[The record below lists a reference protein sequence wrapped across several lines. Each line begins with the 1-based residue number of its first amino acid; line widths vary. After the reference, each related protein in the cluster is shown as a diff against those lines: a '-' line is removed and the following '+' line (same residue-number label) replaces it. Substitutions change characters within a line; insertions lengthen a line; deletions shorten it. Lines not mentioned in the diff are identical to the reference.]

1 MNDPVYNH
9 LRELSWRRKLTE
21 AEESQLQA
29 WLTANPEAREEW
41 EAEAGLNH
49 LLEALPEA
57 PAVSSN
63 FTALVQ
69 QAVERENAALA
80 RSARNGRRK
89 WWQWLPRAAVAT
101 AVLLSVGTFSYQHH
115 LESNRRA
122 MAQSVTELSQIVVA
136 SNPEFMEDFDAIQ
149 WLGDLKPKA
158 DTELLALME

>member
-1 MNDPVYNH
+1 MNDPVYND
-9 LRELSWRRKLTE
+9 LRELSWQRNLTE
-21 AEESQLQA
+21 AEEAQLQA

-63 FTALVQ
+63 FTALVL
-69 QAVERENAALA
+69 QAVEREDAAMA
-80 RSARNGRRK
+80 RSAQRGRRT
-89 WWQWLPRAAVAT
+89 WWRWLPRTAVAAAV
-101 AVLLSVGTFSYQHH
+101 LGLGTFSYQHQVQN
-115 LESNRRA
+115 NRRV

-136 SNPEFMEDFDAIQ
+136 SNPAFMEDFDAIQ